1 MTRRSVRVTL
11 VCLGVLLTAAMGYR
25 VLVDEQRLMSDR
37 DQLTSIDTS
46 FSDVLRT
53 LAEVRGALH
62 AYVAPGQRSAVWEA
76 RSAALFDKLR
86 QQLIA
91 LDAAADSSGR
101 SLSEPLDTLDQL
113 TAAEKRVQHYLDF
126 SQPLLAGDVIFTE
139 IRDLVEATGQQVTTV
154 RDAVRQDVRG
164 RIEQTRREQGI
175 VVGGGTILWLGLALF
190 LAVFPATGRSESNA
204 GAARES
210 QTPAESF
217 DLSLAPRS
225 VTSSVQESPTA
236 TFVDESAP
244 VESPEISRWEYVSR
258 VCKELSSVKDLALLP
273 VPLARA
279 CEALGAKDAI
289 LWVASADG
297 ATLTPQSSHGFDPRL
312 LARIG
317 SIARDSANLTAAAF
331 RDGQPHK
338 SGATS
343 SAPGALAV
351 ALRGP
356 SGPVGVLSV
365 ELEEHSNMAEAVD
378 LATMFAAQISP
389 LVIQMQVAAA
399 EIPQRR
405 QA

>member
-11 VCLGVLLTAAMGYR
+11 VCLGVLLTAALSYR
-25 VLVDEQRLMSDR
+25 VLVDERRLTSDR
-37 DQLTSIDTS
+37 DQLTSIDAS
-46 FSDVLRT
+46 ISDVLRT
-53 LAEVRGALH
+53 LSDVRGALH
-62 AYVAPGQRSAVWEA
+62 AYVAPGQRSAIWEA

-101 SLSEPLDTLDQL
+101 SLSDSLDNLDQL

-139 IRDLVEATGQQVTTV
+139 IRDLVDATGQQVTTV
-154 RDAVRQDVRG
+154 RDAVQQEVNG
-164 RIEQTRREQGI
+164 RIEQTRREQAM
-175 VVGGGTILWLGLALF
+175 VVGAGAIVWLGLALL
-190 LAVFPATGRSESNA
+190 LAVFPATER
-204 GAARES
+204 REPTTS
-210 QTPAESF
+210 VAPGSHTLGESF
-217 DLSLAPRS
+217 DLSLTPRA

-236 TFVDESAP
+236 TFVDEAAP
-244 VESPEISRWEYVSR
+244 VENPEIVRWEQVSKI
-258 VCKELSSVKDLALLP
+258 CKELSSVKDLALLP
-273 VPLARA
+273 VPLAHA

-297 ATLTPQSSHGFDPRL
+297 ATLTPQASHGFDPRL

-317 SIARDSANLTAAAF
+317 AIARDSANLTAAAL

-338 SGATS
+338 SSATS

-365 ELEEHSNMAEAVD
+365 ELQEHSDMAEAVD
-378 LATMFAAQISP
+378 LATMFAAQICP
-389 LVIQMQVAAA
+389 LVIQTQAAAA